1 MNNRRKLNWIVL
13 IISIAIGL
21 FLIKPDAILADE
33 PSQKNQSSRDPS
45 SFAASEEDLPPR
57 KQPSQTAPPVEGTP
71 HAGEAGWS
79 PEDMARRKQLE
90 FYEMTPDGKVQKILN
105 TGAIDAKPPHR
116 GAIFQVNKQTGD
128 VEITKYDKGLT
139 PADKKRLNNIAR
151 DNLGSVGG
159 KTLNEVTGKGTK
171 LTDSDKPPVKT
182 YDLDEGSP
190 PKKSSTQ
197 KTKIPETPS
206 TDSDKLPGSQ
216 EPTVK
221 VKESPP
227 PQASE
232 TEKTKIS
239 KPPSESPTP
248 GKVTEILERH
258 GGKITIAL
266 TAAMAI
272 NCVAQGKTIQECAI
286 ELAEGA
292 AIGGAIVMVVGPT
305 GAVII
310 GGTLGAWEIYKAGV
324 EATQQWADYQQRRA
338 AYEHRE
344 TQTSKNLENIDKYV
358 NDFREKKIYGE
369 LQQSMKEATEACR
382 IAKDQVNSADK
393 MVLGINEI
401 LNPFYD
407 LTSAIKTVSATCK
420 ESTAIKTQIASLL
433 SKIKNDEEKL
443 NKEIESALASADKC
457 NTKKD
462 ADMIRNKY
470 KRCIS
475 LSTRISLYSVSA
487 EAKNNKLNSIIDKAN
502 EANSAISTAEALA
515 VKAVEKASLVAGI
528 KESALPQI
536 KRAEELKN
544 IHLAK
549 QNSLLN
555 EIDILRKSFPDEL
568 LPANE
573 EKFNGLRSLV
583 ASYKTLSC
591 DISSYP
597 HSATLGWAVKEMN
610 GVVAQVNNALKNA
623 KKTLSPCQNVTPE
636 DGTIE
641 SIQNSASWALSA
653 LGFVE
658 NLPQKADACLA
669 RLGDKDA
676 RDRISRLR
684 DAETNPNKPKGKD
697 STTGSVPNVNV
708 TDSYDRGRTTR
719 SIQDSQQAQGSAGAT
734 QSERNTV
741 SQTQHEREKG
751 KIDSQS
757 QAGGHAISSSQR
769 EHTVTQQNAER
780 ERQTS
785 VGATV
790 GSAVAGGLTSGVA
803 QGISNLGGTIGSAAG
818 QQAAQGAGIG
828 PKPSSSGS
836 STPSGSS
843 GSGSS
848 VKLTFKCPAG
858 FENGPDRIYVNG
870 KEVARKT
877 TQATVDVTPGKH
889 SVEMYVDHL
898 NYVKKEVLDVPTTG
912 MTIGMPCWSGPGSIE
927 DLY

>member
-1 MNNRRKLNWIVL
+1 MNTQPKLNWIVL

-79 PEDMARRKQLE
+79 PEDMARRQQLE
-90 FYEMTPDGKVQKILN
+90 FYEMTPDGKVRKILD
-105 TGAIDAKPPHR
+105 TGAIDANPPHR

-128 VEITKYDKGLT
+128 VEITKYDEGLT

-171 LTDSDKPPVKT
+171 LTDSDKPP
-182 YDLDEGSP
+182 
-190 PKKSSTQ
+190 
-197 KTKIPETPS
+197 
-206 TDSDKLPGSQ
+206 GSQ
-216 EPTVK
+216 KPTVK

-227 PQASE
+227 SQSSSP
-232 TEKTKIS
+232 EKTKIS

-324 EATQQWADYQQRRA
+324 EATQQWADHQQRSA
-338 AYEHRE
+338 AYELRE
-344 TQTSKNLENIDKYV
+344 KQTQSNLEKIDEHIKKLK
-358 NDFREKKIYGE
+358 EKIFVE
-369 LQQSMKEATEACR
+369 LQASMVTASNACR
-382 IAKDQVNSADK
+382 AAIDQVHSGDK
-393 MVLGINEI
+393 VVTGINE
-401 LNPFYD
+401 LLSPFYN
-407 LTSAIKTVSATCK
+407 LVSAIKRDSSTCK
-420 ESTAIKTQIASLL
+420 ESTTVKTGIASLL

-443 NKEIESALASADKC
+443 NKEIESAMASADKC
-457 NTKKD
+457 KTKKD
-462 ADMIRNKY
+462 ADNIRDKY
-470 KRCIS
+470 KRCIA

-487 EAKNNKLNSIIDKAN
+487 EAKNEKLNSIIDKAN
-502 EANSAISTAEALA
+502 EANSAISTAENLA
-515 VKAVEKASLVAGI
+515 VKAVEKASLVASI
-528 KESALPQI
+528 KESALSQI
-536 KRAEELKN
+536 ERAEELKN

-549 QNSLLN
+549 HNSLLN
-555 EIDILRKSFPDEL
+555 EIDILRKGFPDEL

-583 ASYKTLSC
+583 SSYKTLSC
-591 DISSYP
+591 DINAYDHRSS
-597 HSATLGWAVKEMN
+597 LNWQVKEMN
-610 GVVAQVNNALKNA
+610 RVVSQVNNSLKGAKNA
-623 KKTLSPCQNVTPE
+623 LSPCQNITPA
-636 DGTIE
+636 DQAVE
-641 SIQNSASWALSA
+641 SIKASATWALSA
-653 LGFVE
+653 LAFVE

-684 DAETNPNKPKGKD
+684 DTETNPNKPKGKE

-719 SIQDSQQAQGSAGAT
+719 SVQDSQQAQGSAGAT
-734 QSERNTV
+734 QAERNTATQV
-741 SQTQHEREKG
+741 QHERDKG

-769 EHTVTQQNAER
+769 EHTTAQQTVQQ

-785 VGATV
+785 LGTTV
-790 GSAVAGGLTSGVA
+790 ARGVAGGLTSGVA
-803 QGISNLGGTIGSAAG
+803 TGIDNLAGGVGR
-818 QQAAQGAGIG
+818 GAGEQVSRNIG
-828 PKPSSSGS
+828 IKPNTTSQGS

-843 GSGSS
+843 TSSGGSSTQASTQAIACNSTAKSGTNAPESVAVNVGKGSGTVQFFYNMFNVKDQMIVSYGGQTLFDTGCVSGSKTVPLNISGASDTVVITVRPACEGSS
-848 VKLTFKCPAG
+848 TRWDLRIDCPK
-858 FENGPDRIYVNG
+858 PSS
-870 KEVARKT
+870 
-877 TQATVDVTPGKH
+877 P
-889 SVEMYVDHL
+889 
-898 NYVKKEVLDVPTTG
+898 
-912 MTIGMPCWSGPGSIE
+912 
-927 DLY
+927 